1 MLLLIELRA
10 PEATFFGGRWHG
22 RPEKDRVIGRN
33 LSKMRA
39 RPTLNFAYAHL
50 VRIALIISRETET
63 SRTCYVIGHP
73 LLVPKPTVPR
83 SKIRDATDK
92 LGKIITINQYT

>member
-1 MLLLIELRA
+1 MPRKQLSSVEDGEGER
-10 PEATFFGGRWHG
+10 P
-22 RPEKDRVIGRN
+22 PEKDGVIGRN

-63 SRTCYVIGHP
+63 SRTCYAIGP
-73 LLVPKPTVPR
+73 PFAAMEPAVLNYR
-83 SKIRDATDK
+83 SKIRDSTNK
-92 LGKIITINQYT
+92 LG